1 MRSAIDPSDRN
12 LLLIAGAVMLVLAAA
27 LAVVSPPP
35 AEQGSGT
42 PSIYSDSSGGAR
54 AAFLLLQELHRSVHA
69 WERAPAD
76 LPQDP
81 EDAILILASPEE
93 YPSKADREAL
103 LKFAQ
108 SGGRIIFTGPRV
120 GDFFPNASSS
130 DVPLAKPS
138 ATYQANLPSSYTR
151 HAAQISLQKQSE
163 WEGNNPSAFAL
174 YGDADS
180 PAVVTWS
187 MGDGVILWWAGPTP
201 LTNAGITQEG
211 NLNFFLDAVSDPLAD
226 RAERPEIYWDEY
238 FHGQRATLW
247 AYFQETPVPWGLL
260 QFAVLGFA
268 VLFTFSRRSG
278 PMMMPAVATRLA
290 PLEFVDTL
298 GGLYQRAHAEPA
310 VVAAVYQ
317 RFRGTLTRHL
327 RLPMAIPNALLDEA
341 ARGRLGLKDD
351 SFLETLQRA
360 DVASNAQKIPAAEAL
375 ELIQKLEN
383 YEEQL
388 GLKKKKQE
396 KH

>member
-1 MRSAIDPSDRN
+1 MRSAIDPSDRK
-12 LLLIAGAVMLVLAAA
+12 LLLIAGAVMLVLAAV

-35 AEQGSGT
+35 TEQGSGI

-54 AAFLLLQELHRSVHA
+54 AAFLLLQELHRNVHA
-69 WERAPAD
+69 WERAPSD

-81 EDAILILASPEE
+81 ADAVLILANPEE
-93 YPSKADREAL
+93 YPSRADREAL
-103 LKFAQ
+103 LQFAQ

-120 GDFFPNASSS
+120 GDFFPNAGPS
-130 DVPLAKPS
+130 DVPLAKPW

-151 HAAQISLQKQSE
+151 HAARISLQKQSE
-163 WEGNNPSAFAL
+163 WVGNNPLAFAL

-187 MGDGVILWWAGPTP
+187 VGDGAILWWAGPTP
-201 LTNAGITQEG
+201 LTNAGITEEG
-211 NLNFFLDAVSDPLAD
+211 NLNFVLDAVSDPLAGAD
-226 RAERPEIYWDEY
+226 EQPEIYWDEY

-247 AYFQETPVPWGLL
+247 AYFQKTPVPWGLL
-260 QFAVLGFA
+260 QFAMLGLA

-278 PMMMPAVATRLA
+278 PMMMPAVVTRLA

-327 RLPMAIPNALLDEA
+327 RLPVTIPNALLDEA
-341 ARGRLGLKDD
+341 VRGRLRLKND

-360 DVASNAQKIPAAEAL
+360 DVASHAQKIPAAEAL
-375 ELIQKLEN
+375 ELTQKLEN

>member
-1 MRSAIDPSDRN
+1 MRPAIDPSDRK

-27 LAVVSPPP
+27 LAIVSPPP
-35 AEQGSGT
+35 AKQGGGA
-42 PSIYSDSSGGAR
+42 PSIYSDASGGAH
-54 AAFLLLQELHRSVHA
+54 AAFLLLQQLHRNLHA
-69 WERAPAD
+69 WERPPTD
-76 LPQDP
+76 LPQDSA
-81 EDAILILASPEE
+81 DAILILANPEE
-93 YPSKADREAL
+93 TPSGAEKEAL
-103 LKFAQ
+103 RQFAE

-120 GDFFPNASSS
+120 GDFFANAGSS
-130 DVPLAKPS
+130 DVPLAKPWE
-138 ATYQANLPSSYTR
+138 TYQANLPSSYTR

-163 WEGNNPSAFAL
+163 WEGNDPSAFAL
-174 YGDADS
+174 YGDPDS

-187 MGDGVILWWAGPTP
+187 VGHGAILWWAGPTP

-211 NLNFFLDAVSDPLAD
+211 NLNFFLDVVSDPLA
-226 RAERPEIYWDEY
+226 RANQQPEIYWDEY

-247 AYFQETPVPWGLL
+247 AYFQKTPVPWGLL
-260 QFAVLGFA
+260 QFAVLGLA

-310 VVAAVYQ
+310 VVGAVYQ
-317 RFRGTLTRHL
+317 RVRGTLTRHL
-327 RLPMAIPNALLDEA
+327 HLPMMIPNASLDEA
-341 ARGRLGLKDD
+341 VRGRLGLKDD

-360 DVASNAQKIPAAEAL
+360 DAASHAQKIPAAEAL
-375 ELIQKLEN
+375 ELIQKLEK
-383 YEEQL
+383 YEVQL

-396 KH
+396 KP

>member
-1 MRSAIDPSDRN
+1 MRSAIDPSDRK

-27 LAVVSPPP
+27 LAIVSPPP
-35 AEQGSGT
+35 AEQGSGI
-42 PSIYSDSSGGAR
+42 PSIYSDASGGAH
-54 AAFLLLQELHRSVHA
+54 AAFLLLQELHRNVRA
-69 WERAPAD
+69 WERPPTD
-76 LPQDP
+76 LLHDP
-81 EDAILILASPEE
+81 EVAILILANPEE
-93 YPSKADREAL
+93 HPSRAEKEAL
-103 LKFAQ
+103 LQFAET
-108 SGGRIIFTGPRV
+108 GGRIIFTGPRV
-120 GDFFPNASSS
+120 GDFFPNANSS
-130 DVPLAKPS
+130 DAPMAKPW
-138 ATYQANLPSSYTR
+138 ATYQANLPSGYTR
-151 HAAQISLQKQSE
+151 HAATISLQKQSE
-163 WEGNNPSAFAL
+163 WEGNNPAAFAL

-180 PAVVTWS
+180 PAVVMWS
-187 MGDGVILWWAGPTP
+187 VGDGVILWWSGPTP

-211 NLNFFLDAVSDPLAD
+211 NLNFFLDAVSDPLTRAD
-226 RAERPEIYWDEY
+226 EQPEIYWDEY

-247 AYFQETPVPWGLL
+247 AYFQKTPLPWGLL
-260 QFAVLGFA
+260 QFGVLGLA

-310 VVAAVYQ
+310 VVEAVYQ

-327 RLPMAIPNALLDEA
+327 RLPMTIPNALLDEA
-341 ARGRLGLKDD
+341 VRGRLGLKDD

-360 DVASNAQKIPAAEAL
+360 DAASHAQKIPGAEAL

-383 YEEQL
+383 YEMQL

-396 KH
+396 KP

>member
-1 MRSAIDPSDRN
+1 MRSAIDPSDRK

-27 LAVVSPPP
+27 LAIISPPP
-35 AEQGSGT
+35 AEQGSGI
-42 PSIYSDSSGGAR
+42 PSIYSDASGGAH
-54 AAFLLLQELHRSVHA
+54 AAFLLLQELHRSVRP
-69 WERAPAD
+69 WERPPTD
-76 LPQDP
+76 LPQDSA
-81 EDAILILASPEE
+81 DAILILANPEE
-93 YPSKADREAL
+93 TPSGAEKEAL
-103 LKFAQ
+103 LQFAE
-108 SGGRIIFTGPRV
+108 SGGRIIFTGPRI
-120 GDFFPNASSS
+120 GDFFLNAGSS
-130 DVPLAKPS
+130 DVPMAKPW

-151 HAAQISLQKQSE
+151 HAARISLQKQSE

-187 MGDGVILWWAGPTP
+187 VGDGAILWWAGPTP
-201 LTNAGITQEG
+201 LTNAGITQGG
-211 NLNFFLDAVSDPLAD
+211 NLNFFLDAVSEPFAD
-226 RAERPEIYWDEY
+226 ANEQPEIYWDEY

-247 AYFQETPVPWGLL
+247 AYFQKTPVPWGLL
-260 QFAVLGFA
+260 QFALLGLA

-298 GGLYQRAHAEPA
+298 GGLYHRAHAEPA

-341 ARGRLGLKDD
+341 VRGRLGLKDD

-360 DVASNAQKIPAAEAL
+360 DSASHPQKIPPAEAL

>member
-1 MRSAIDPSDRN
+1 MRSAIDPSDRK
-12 LLLIAGAVMLVLAAA
+12 LLLIAGAVMLVLATA

-35 AEQGSGT
+35 AEQGSSI

-54 AAFLLLQELHRSVHA
+54 AAFLLLLELHRSLHA
-69 WERAPAD
+69 WERPPAD
-76 LPQDP
+76 LPQDAA
-81 EDAILILASPEE
+81 DGILILANPEE
-93 YPSKADREAL
+93 YPSKADREAVL
-103 LKFAQ
+103 QFAQ

-120 GDFFPNASSS
+120 EDFFLNAGSS
-130 DVPLAKPS
+130 DVPLAKPW

-151 HAAQISLQKQSE
+151 HAATISLQKQSE

-174 YGDADS
+174 YGDGDS
-180 PAVVTWS
+180 PAVVTWRV
-187 MGDGVILWWAGPTP
+187 GDGAILWWAGPTP

-211 NLNFFLDAVSDPLAD
+211 NLNFFLDAVSDPLA
-226 RAERPEIYWDEY
+226 RADGQPEIYWDEY

-247 AYFQETPVPWGLL
+247 AYFQKTPVPWGLL
-260 QFAVLGFA
+260 QFAVLGLA

-298 GGLYQRAHAEPA
+298 GGLYHRAHAEPA

-341 ARGRLGLKDD
+341 VRGRLGLKDD

-360 DVASNAQKIPAAEAL
+360 DAASHAQKIPAAEAL

>member
-1 MRSAIDPSDRN
+1 MRSAIDPSDRK

-35 AEQGSGT
+35 AEQGGGI
-42 PSIYSDSSGGAR
+42 PSIYSDASGGAH

-69 WERAPAD
+69 WERPPTD

-81 EDAILILASPEE
+81 EDAVLILANPEE
-93 YPSKADREAL
+93 NPSRAERQSL
-103 LKFAQ
+103 LQFAE
-108 SGGRIIFTGPRV
+108 SGGRIIFTGPRIS
-120 GDFFPNASSS
+120 DFFPNADSS
-130 DVPLAKPS
+130 DVPEAKPW

-151 HAAQISLQKQSE
+151 HAAKISLQKQSE
-163 WEGNNPSAFAL
+163 WDGNNPAAFAL
-174 YGDADS
+174 YGDTDS

-187 MGDGVILWWAGPTP
+187 VGHGAILWWAGPTP

-211 NLNFFLDAVSDPLAD
+211 NLNFFVDAVSDPLANAD
-226 RAERPEIYWDEY
+226 EQPDIYWDEY

-247 AYFQETPVPWGLL
+247 AYFQKTPVPWGLL
-260 QFAVLGFA
+260 QFAVLGLA

-298 GGLYQRAHAEPA
+298 GGLYHRAHAEPA

-327 RLPMAIPNALLDEA
+327 RLPMTIPDALLDEA
-341 ARGRLGLKDD
+341 VRGRLGLKDD
-351 SFLETLQRA
+351 SFLQTLQRA
-360 DVASNAQKIPAAEAL
+360 DSASRAQKISPAEAL
-375 ELIQKLEN
+375 ELVRKLEN

-396 KH
+396 KP

>member
-1 MRSAIDPSDRN
+1 
-12 LLLIAGAVMLVLAAA
+12 MLVLAAA
-27 LAVVSPPP
+27 LAIVSPPP
-35 AEQGSGT
+35 AEQGSGI
-42 PSIYSDSSGGAR
+42 PSIYSDASGGAH
-54 AAFLLLQELHRSVHA
+54 AAFLLLQELHRSVQA
-69 WERAPAD
+69 WERPPAD

-81 EDAILILASPEE
+81 EDAILILANPQE
-93 YPSKADREAL
+93 YPSNAEKEAL
-103 LKFAQ
+103 LQFAQ

-130 DVPLAKPS
+130 DVPLAKPW

-151 HAAQISLQKQSE
+151 HAAKISVQKQSE

-187 MGDGVILWWAGPTP
+187 VGHGEILWWAGPTP

-226 RAERPEIYWDEY
+226 AAEQPDIYWDEY

-247 AYFQETPVPWGLL
+247 AYFQKTPVPWGIL
-260 QFAVLGFA
+260 QFAVLGLA

-278 PMMMPAVATRLA
+278 PTMLPPVATRLA

-298 GGLYQRAHAEPA
+298 GGLYHRAHAEPA

-327 RLPMAIPNALLDEA
+327 RLPPTIPDAVLDEA
-341 ARGRLGLKDD
+341 VRGRLGLKDS
-351 SFLETLQRA
+351 SFLETLRRA
-360 DVASNAQKIPAAEAL
+360 DAASHAQKIPAAEAL
-375 ELIQKLEN
+375 ELVQKLER

-396 KH
+396 KR

>member
-1 MRSAIDPSDRN
+1 MRSAIDPSDRK
-12 LLLIAGAVMLVLAAA
+12 LLLIAGAVMLALAAA
-27 LAVVSPPP
+27 LAIVSPPP
-35 AEQGSGT
+35 AEQGSGI
-42 PSIYSDSSGGAR
+42 PSIYSDASGGAH

-69 WERAPAD
+69 WERPPTD
-76 LPQDP
+76 LPQDSSG
-81 EDAILILASPEE
+81 AILILANPEDT
-93 YPSKADREAL
+93 PSGAEKEAL
-103 LKFAQ
+103 LQFAE

-120 GDFFPNASSS
+120 GDFFSDAGSS
-130 DVPLAKPS
+130 DAPMARPW

-151 HAAQISLQKQSE
+151 QAATITLQKQCE

-180 PAVVTWS
+180 PAVMMWS
-187 MGDGVILWWAGPTP
+187 VGDGVILWWAGPTP

-211 NLNFFLDAVSDPLAD
+211 NLNFLLDAVSDPLA
-226 RAERPEIYWDEY
+226 RANQQPEIYWDEY

-247 AYFQETPVPWGLL
+247 AYFQKTPVPWGLL
-260 QFAVLGFA
+260 QFAALGVA

-278 PMMMPAVATRLA
+278 PMMMPAAATRLA

-310 VVAAVYQ
+310 VVEAVFQ
-317 RFRGTLTRHL
+317 RFRGRLTRHL
-327 RLPMAIPNALLDEA
+327 RLPMTIPSALLDEA
-341 ARGRLGLKDD
+341 VRGRLGLKDD

-360 DVASNAQKIPAAEAL
+360 DSASHAQKIPAAEAL
-375 ELIQKLEN
+375 ELIQKLES
-383 YEEQL
+383 YEVQL

-396 KH
+396 KP

>member
-1 MRSAIDPSDRN
+1 MRPAIDPSDRK

-35 AEQGSGT
+35 AEEGGGT
-42 PSIYSDSSGGAR
+42 PSIYSDASGGAH
-54 AAFLLLQELHRSVHA
+54 AAFLLLQELHRNLHA
-69 WERAPAD
+69 WERPPTD

-81 EDAILILASPEE
+81 EDAVLILANPEE
-93 YPSKADREAL
+93 NPSRAEKEAL
-103 LKFAQ
+103 LQFAE

-120 GDFFPNASSS
+120 GDFFPDAGSS
-130 DVPLAKPS
+130 DAPLAKPW

-151 HAAQISLQKQSE
+151 QGPTISLQKQSE
-163 WEGNNPSAFAL
+163 WEGNNPSAIVL

-180 PAVVTWS
+180 PAVMMWS
-187 MGDGVILWWAGPTP
+187 VGDGVILWWAGPTP

-211 NLNFFLDAVSDPLAD
+211 NLNFLLDAVSDPLA
-226 RAERPEIYWDEY
+226 RANQQPEIYWDEY

-247 AYFQETPVPWGLL
+247 AYFQKTPVPWGLL
-260 QFAVLGFA
+260 QFAMLGLA
-268 VLFTFSRRSG
+268 LLFTFSRRSG
-278 PMMMPAVATRLA
+278 PMMMPAVAARLA

-310 VVAAVYQ
+310 VVEAVYQ
-317 RFRGTLTRHL
+317 RFRATLTRHL
-327 RLPMAIPNALLDEA
+327 RLPIAIPNGLLDEA
-341 ARGRLGLKDD
+341 VRGRLGLKDD

-360 DVASNAQKIPAAEAL
+360 DAAGRAQKISPAEAL
-375 ELIQKLEN
+375 ELVRKLEN
-383 YEEQL
+383 YEVQL

-396 KH
+396 KP

>member
-1 MRSAIDPSDRN
+1 
-12 LLLIAGAVMLVLAAA
+12 
-27 LAVVSPPP
+27 
-35 AEQGSGT
+35 
-42 PSIYSDSSGGAR
+42 
-54 AAFLLLQELHRSVHA
+54 
-69 WERAPAD
+69 
-76 LPQDP
+76 
-81 EDAILILASPEE
+81 LILANPEE
-93 YPSKADREAL
+93 TPSRAEKDAL
-103 LKFAQ
+103 LQFAQ

-120 GDFFPNASSS
+120 GDFFPGAGSS
-130 DVPLAKPS
+130 DVPLAKPWE
-138 ATYQANLPSSYTR
+138 TYQANLPSNYTR
-151 HAAQISLQKQSE
+151 HAAKISLQKQSE
-163 WEGNNPSAFAL
+163 WEGNNPAAFAL

-180 PAVVTWS
+180 PAVMTWS
-187 MGDGVILWWAGPTP
+187 VGDGVILWWAGPTP

-211 NLNFFLDAVSDPLAD
+211 NLNFFLDAVSDPLA
-226 RAERPEIYWDEY
+226 RANRQPEIYWDEY

-247 AYFQETPVPWGLL
+247 AYFQKTPVPWGLL
-260 QFAVLGFA
+260 QFAVLGLA

-327 RLPMAIPNALLDEA
+327 RLPITIPNPLLDEA
-341 ARGRLGLKDD
+341 VRGRLGLNDD

-360 DVASNAQKIPAAEAL
+360 DAASHAQKISATEAL
-375 ELIQKLEN
+375 ELMQKLEK
-383 YEEQL
+383 YEMQL

-396 KH
+396 KP

>member
-1 MRSAIDPSDRN
+1 MRSAIDPSDRK
-12 LLLIAGAVMLVLAAA
+12 LLLVAGAVMVVLAVA

-35 AEQGSGT
+35 AEQGRGT
-42 PSIYSDSSGGAR
+42 PSIYSDASGGAH
-54 AAFLLLQELHRSVHA
+54 AAFLLLWKLHRNLHA
-69 WERAPAD
+69 WERPPTD
-76 LPQDP
+76 LPQDSA
-81 EDAILILASPEE
+81 DAILILANPEE
-93 YPSKADREAL
+93 TPSRAEKDAL
-103 LKFAQ
+103 LQFAQ

-120 GDFFPNASSS
+120 GDFFPGAGSS
-130 DVPLAKPS
+130 DVPLAKPWE
-138 ATYQANLPSSYTR
+138 TYQANLPSNYTR
-151 HAAQISLQKQSE
+151 HAAKISLQKQSE
-163 WEGNNPSAFAL
+163 WEGNNPAAFAL

-180 PAVVTWS
+180 PAVMTWS
-187 MGDGVILWWAGPTP
+187 VGDGVIQWWAGPTP

-211 NLNFFLDAVSDPLAD
+211 NLNFFLDAVSDPLA
-226 RAERPEIYWDEY
+226 RANQQPEIYWDEY

-247 AYFQETPVPWGLL
+247 AYFQKTPVPWGLL
-260 QFAVLGFA
+260 QFAVLGLA

-327 RLPMAIPNALLDEA
+327 RLPITIPNPLLDEA
-341 ARGRLGLKDD
+341 VRGRLGLNDD

-360 DVASNAQKIPAAEAL
+360 DAASHAQKISATEAL
-375 ELIQKLEN
+375 ELMQKLEK
-383 YEEQL
+383 YEMQL
-388 GLKKKKQE
+388 GLKKKIQE
-396 KH
+396 KP

>member
-1 MRSAIDPSDRN
+1 MRSAIDPSDRK

-27 LAVVSPPP
+27 LAIVSPPP
-35 AEQGSGT
+35 AEQGGGI
-42 PSIYSDSSGGAR
+42 PSIYSDASGGAH
-54 AAFLLLQELHRSVHA
+54 AAFLLLQKLHRHLHA
-69 WERAPAD
+69 WERPPMD
-76 LPQDP
+76 LPQDS
-81 EDAILILASPEE
+81 ENAILILANPDEA
-93 YPSKADREAL
+93 PSSAEKEAL
-103 LKFAQ
+103 LQFAET
-108 SGGRIIFTGPRV
+108 GGRIIFTGPRV

-130 DVPLAKPS
+130 DVPLAKQW

-151 HAAQISLQKQSE
+151 QAATITLQKQSE
-163 WEGNNPSAFAL
+163 WIGNNPSAFAL

-180 PAVVTWS
+180 PAVMMWNV
-187 MGDGVILWWAGPTP
+187 GDGAILWWAGPTP

-211 NLNFFLDAVSDPLAD
+211 NLNFFLDAVSDPLA
-226 RAERPEIYWDEY
+226 RANQQPEIYWDEY

-247 AYFQETPVPWGLL
+247 AYFRKTPVPWGLL
-260 QFAVLGFA
+260 QVGVLGLA

-310 VVAAVYQ
+310 VVEAVYQ

-327 RLPMAIPNALLDEA
+327 RLPVTIQNALLDEA
-341 ARGRLGLKDD
+341 VRGRLGLKDD

-360 DVASNAQKIPAAEAL
+360 DAASHAQKIPAAEAL
-375 ELIQKLEN
+375 ELMQKLET
-383 YEEQL
+383 YEVQL

>member
-1 MRSAIDPSDRN
+1 MRSAIDPSDRK

-27 LAVVSPPP
+27 LAIVSPPL

-42 PSIYSDSSGGAR
+42 PSIYSDASGGAH
-54 AAFLLLQELHRSVHA
+54 AAFLLLQELHRNAHA
-69 WERAPAD
+69 WERPPTD
-76 LPQDP
+76 LPEDS
-81 EDAILILASPEE
+81 EDAVLILANPEE
-93 YPSKADREAL
+93 TPSKAEKEAL
-103 LKFAQ
+103 LKFVET
-108 SGGRIIFTGPRV
+108 GGRIIFTGPRV
-120 GDFFPNASSS
+120 SDFFLDANSS
-130 DVPLAKPS
+130 DAPVAKPWE
-138 ATYQANLPSSYTR
+138 TYQANLPSSYTR
-151 HAAQISLQKQSE
+151 RAATISLQKQSE

-180 PAVVTWS
+180 PAVMTWS
-187 MGDGVILWWAGPTP
+187 VGDGVILWWAGPTP

-211 NLNFFLDAVSDPLAD
+211 NLNLLLDAVSNPLA
-226 RAERPEIYWDEY
+226 RANHQPEIYWDEY

-247 AYFQETPVPWGLL
+247 AYFQKTPVPWGLL
-260 QFAVLGFA
+260 QFAVLGLA

-298 GGLYQRAHAEPA
+298 GGLYQRAHAEPDA
-310 VVAAVYQ
+310 IAAVYQ
-317 RFRGTLTRHL
+317 RFRSTLTRHL
-327 RLPMAIPNALLDEA
+327 RLPMTIPNASLDEA
-341 ARGRLGLKDD
+341 VRGRLGLKDD

-360 DVASNAQKIPAAEAL
+360 DAASRAQKIPPAEAL
-375 ELIQKLEN
+375 ALIQKLEK
-383 YEEQL
+383 YEVQL

>member
-1 MRSAIDPSDRN
+1 MRSAIDPSDRK

-27 LAVVSPPP
+27 LAIISPPP
-35 AEQGSGT
+35 AEQGSGI
-42 PSIYSDSSGGAR
+42 PSIYSDASGGAH
-54 AAFLLLQELHRSVHA
+54 AAFLLLQELHRSVRP
-69 WERAPAD
+69 WERPPTD
-76 LPQDP
+76 LPQDSA
-81 EDAILILASPEE
+81 DAILILANPEE
-93 YPSKADREAL
+93 TPSGAEKEAL
-103 LKFAQ
+103 LQFAE
-108 SGGRIIFTGPRV
+108 SGGRIIFTGPRI
-120 GDFFPNASSS
+120 GDFFLNAGSS
-130 DVPLAKPS
+130 DVPMAKPW

-151 HAAQISLQKQSE
+151 HAARISLQKQSE

-187 MGDGVILWWAGPTP
+187 VGDGAILWWAGPTP
-201 LTNAGITQEG
+201 LTNAGITQGG
-211 NLNFFLDAVSDPLAD
+211 NLNFFLDAVSEPFAD
-226 RAERPEIYWDEY
+226 ANEQPEIYWDEY

-247 AYFQETPVPWGLL
+247 AYFQKTPVPWGLL
-260 QFAVLGFA
+260 QFALLGLA

-298 GGLYQRAHAEPA
+298 GGLYHRAHAEPA

-341 ARGRLGLKDD
+341 VRGRLGLKDD

-360 DVASNAQKIPAAEAL
+360 DSASHAQKIPPAEAL

>member
-1 MRSAIDPSDRN
+1 MRPAIDPSDRK

-27 LAVVSPPP
+27 LAIVSPPP
-35 AEQGSGT
+35 PEQGGGI
-42 PSIYSDSSGGAR
+42 PSIYSDASGGAH
-54 AAFLLLQELHRSVHA
+54 AAFLLLQELHRSVRA
-69 WERAPAD
+69 WERPPTD
-76 LPQDP
+76 LPQDSQA
-81 EDAILILASPEE
+81 AILILANPEE
-93 YPSKADREAL
+93 NPSSAEKEAL
-103 LKFAQ
+103 LQFAE
-108 SGGRIIFTGPRV
+108 SGGRIIFTGPRI
-120 GDFFPNASSS
+120 GDFFPNAESS
-130 DVPLAKPS
+130 DVPLARPW

-151 HAAQISLQKQSE
+151 HAAKISLQMQSE
-163 WEGNNPSAFAL
+163 WEGNNPAAFAL

-180 PAVVTWS
+180 PAVMVWS
-187 MGDGVILWWAGPTP
+187 VGDGAILWWAGPTP

-211 NLNFFLDAVSDPLAD
+211 NLNFFVDAVSDPLAD
-226 RAERPEIYWDEY
+226 AGEQPEVYWDEY

-247 AYFQETPVPWGLL
+247 AYFQKTPVPWGLL
-260 QFAVLGFA
+260 QFAVLGLA

-298 GGLYQRAHAEPA
+298 GGLYQRARAEPA
-310 VVAAVYQ
+310 VVEAVYQ

-327 RLPMAIPNALLDEA
+327 RLPTKIPNALLDEA

-360 DVASNAQKIPAAEAL
+360 DAASRAQKIAAAEAL
-375 ELIQKLEN
+375 ELIQKLEK
-383 YEEQL
+383 YEVQL
-388 GLKKKKQE
+388 GLKKKRQE

>member
-1 MRSAIDPSDRN
+1 MRSAIDPSDRK

-35 AEQGSGT
+35 AEQGGGA
-42 PSIYSDSSGGAR
+42 PSIYSDASGGAH

-69 WERAPAD
+69 WERPPTD
-76 LPQDP
+76 LPQDSA
-81 EDAILILASPEE
+81 DAILILANPEE
-93 YPSKADREAL
+93 TPSKAEKEAL
-103 LKFAQ
+103 LQFAET
-108 SGGRIIFTGPRV
+108 GGRIIFTGPRV
-120 GDFFPNASSS
+120 GDFFPNAGTS
-130 DVPLAKPS
+130 DVPLAKPWV
-138 ATYQANLPSSYTR
+138 TYQANLPSSYTR
-151 HAAQISLQKQSE
+151 QAPTISLQKQSE

-180 PAVVTWS
+180 PAVMMWS
-187 MGDGVILWWAGPTP
+187 VGDGVILWWTGPTP

-211 NLNFFLDAVSDPLAD
+211 NLNFLLDAVSDPLA
-226 RAERPEIYWDEY
+226 RANQQPEIYWDEY

-247 AYFQETPVPWGLL
+247 AYFQKTPVPWGLL
-260 QFAVLGFA
+260 QFAVLGLA

-327 RLPMAIPNALLDEA
+327 RLPITIPNPLLDEA
-341 ARGRLGLKDD
+341 VRGRLGLNDD

-360 DVASNAQKIPAAEAL
+360 DAASHAQKISATEAL
-375 ELIQKLEN
+375 ELMQKLEK
-383 YEEQL
+383 YEMQL

-396 KH
+396 KP

>member
-1 MRSAIDPSDRN
+1 MPSAIDPPDRK
-12 LLLIAGAVMLVLAAA
+12 LLLIAGGVMLVLAAA
-27 LAVVSPPP
+27 LAIVSPPP
-35 AEQGSGT
+35 PERGDGA

-69 WERAPAD
+69 WERSPSD

-81 EDAILILASPEE
+81 EAAILILANPQE
-93 YPSKADREAL
+93 YPSKAETKAL
-103 LKFAQ
+103 LQFAE

-120 GDFFPNASSS
+120 GDFFPDASSS
-130 DVPLAKPS
+130 DVPLAKPW
-138 ATYQANLPSSYTR
+138 ATYQANLPSNYTR
-151 HAAQISLQKQSE
+151 HAAKISLQKQSE
-163 WEGNNPSAFAL
+163 WEGNNRAAFAL

-180 PAVVTWS
+180 PAVMMWS
-187 MGDGVILWWAGPTP
+187 VGDGEILWWAGPTP

-226 RAERPEIYWDEY
+226 AAEQPEIFWDEY

-247 AYFQETPVPWGLL
+247 AFFQKTPVPWGLL
-260 QFAVLGFA
+260 QFAVLGLA

-278 PMMMPAVATRLA
+278 PTMLPLVATRLA

-298 GGLYQRAHAEPA
+298 GGLYHRANAEPA

-327 RLPMAIPNALLDEA
+327 RLPPTVPDAALDEA
-341 ARGRLGLKDD
+341 VRGRLGLKDS
-351 SFLETLQRA
+351 SFLETLQLA
-360 DVASNAQKIPAAEAL
+360 DSASHAPKIPAAGAL
-375 ELIQKLEN
+375 ALIQKLEN
-383 YEEQL
+383 YEQQL

>member
-1 MRSAIDPSDRN
+1 MRSAIDPSDRK

-27 LAVVSPPP
+27 LAIISPPP
-35 AEQGSGT
+35 AEQGSGI
-42 PSIYSDSSGGAR
+42 PSIYSDASGGAH
-54 AAFLLLQELHRSVHA
+54 AAFLLLQELHRSVRP
-69 WERAPAD
+69 WERPPTD
-76 LPQDP
+76 LPQDSA
-81 EDAILILASPEE
+81 DAILILANPEE
-93 YPSKADREAL
+93 TPSGAEKEAL
-103 LKFAQ
+103 LQFAE
-108 SGGRIIFTGPRV
+108 SGGRIIFTGPRI
-120 GDFFPNASSS
+120 GDFFLNAGSS
-130 DVPLAKPS
+130 DVPMAKPW

-151 HAAQISLQKQSE
+151 HAARISLQKQSE

-187 MGDGVILWWAGPTP
+187 VGDGAILWWAGPTP
-201 LTNAGITQEG
+201 LTNAGITQGG
-211 NLNFFLDAVSDPLAD
+211 NLNFFLDAVSEPFAD
-226 RAERPEIYWDEY
+226 ANEQPEIYWDEY

-247 AYFQETPVPWGLL
+247 AYFQKTPVPWGLL
-260 QFAVLGFA
+260 QFALLGLA

-298 GGLYQRAHAEPA
+298 GGLYHRAHAEPA

-341 ARGRLGLKDD
+341 VRGRLGLKDNT
-351 SFLETLQRA
+351 FLETLQRA
-360 DVASNAQKIPAAEAL
+360 DAASHPQKIPPAEAL

>member
-1 MRSAIDPSDRN
+1 MRSAIDPSDRK

-27 LAVVSPPP
+27 VAIVSPPP

-42 PSIYSDSSGGAR
+42 PSIYSDSSGGAH
-54 AAFLLLQELHRSVHA
+54 AAFLLLQELHRNVRA
-69 WERAPAD
+69 WERPPSD

-81 EDAILILASPEE
+81 GDAILILANPEE
-93 YPSKADREAL
+93 NPSRAEKEAL
-103 LKFAQ
+103 LHFAET
-108 SGGRIIFTGPRV
+108 GGRIIFTGPRV
-120 GDFFPNASSS
+120 SDFFSNANSS
-130 DVPLAKPS
+130 DAPIAKPW
-138 ATYQANLPSSYTR
+138 ATYQANLPSKYTR
-151 HAAQISLQKQSE
+151 HAAKISLQKQSE
-163 WEGNNPSAFAL
+163 WEGNNPAAFAL
-174 YGDADS
+174 YGDMES
-180 PAVVTWS
+180 PAVMTWS
-187 MGDGVILWWAGPTP
+187 VGNGVILWWAGPTP

-211 NLNFFLDAVSDPLAD
+211 NLNFFLDAVSDPLA
-226 RAERPEIYWDEY
+226 RADEQPDIYWDEY

-247 AYFQETPVPWGLL
+247 AYFQKTPVPWGLL
-260 QFAVLGFA
+260 QFGVLGLA

-310 VVAAVYQ
+310 VVEAVYQ
-317 RFRGTLTRHL
+317 RFRGTLTRQL
-327 RLPMAIPNALLDEA
+327 RLPMTIPNASLDEA
-341 ARGRLGLKDD
+341 VRGRLGLKDD

-360 DVASNAQKIPAAEAL
+360 DAASHAQKIPPAEAL
-375 ELIQKLEN
+375 ELIRKQEK